1 MTNSS
6 KTQSKNYRYYT
17 DANIGTE
24 LTRKTLVL
32 ILAGGSGSR
41 LKGLTKWRAK
51 PAVPFGGKYRII
63 DFALSNC
70 VNSGLRRI
78 GVLTQYKSHSLIRHL
93 QRAWGFMRAEIGEF
107 VEIIP
112 AQQRV
117 DSEWYRGTADAIY
130 QNIDIIRRHA
140 PDNVVVLGGDHIYT
154 MDYSKML
161 YQHVVSGS
169 DLTVGCIEVPRDEA
183 KEFGV
188 MSIDDEFRITK
199 FTEKPEEPDAMPGKP
214 DKALASMGIYI
225 FSTAY
230 LYASL
235 IADADDVDSAHD
247 FGKDIV
253 PKSIK
258 TCNAHAY
265 PFINSDG
272 TPAYWRD
279 VGTIDTYWTANME
292 LCEVEPELNLYSRDW
307 PIWTYQ
313 TQHPPAKFIFDDD
326 DVRGQAIDS
335 LVSGG
340 CILSGARVK
349 RSVIFFATEIERGTV
364 IKDSVILPKVS
375 IGKNCRITRAVID
388 KACNIEDGMVIGED
402 LAEDRK
408 RFHVTESGIVLV
420 TPEMLGQ
427 HLYVVDRDE
436 IIKDNLKA
444 ENLTA
449 A

>member
-1 MTNSS
+1 MSSS
-6 KTQSKNYRYYT
+6 KTQSKHYRYYT
-17 DANIGTE
+17 DANTGTE
-24 LTRKTLVL
+24 LTRNTLVL
-32 ILAGGSGSR
+32 VLAGGAGSR

-107 VEIIP
+107 VEVIP

-117 DSEWYRGTADAIY
+117 DNEWYRGTADALY

-140 PDNVVVLGGDHIYT
+140 PENVIVLGGDHIYT

-161 YQHVVSGS
+161 YQHVSSGS
-169 DLTVGCIEVPRDEA
+169 DLTVGCIEVPREEA
-183 KEFGV
+183 TEFGV
-188 MSIDDEFRITK
+188 MSIDSDYRITK
-199 FTEKPEEPDAMPGKP
+199 FTEKPEDPDPMPGKA
-214 DKALASMGIYI
+214 DKSLASMGIYI
-225 FSTAY
+225 FTTAY

-235 IADADDVDSAHD
+235 IADAEEENSAHD

-253 PKSIK
+253 PKSIS

-265 PFINSDG
+265 PFQDAGGNS
-272 TPAYWRD
+272 AYWRD
-279 VGTIDTYWTANME
+279 VGTIDSYWRANME

-313 TQHPPAKFIFDDD
+313 TQHPPAKFIFDDEN
-326 DVRGQAIDS
+326 VRGMAIDS

-375 IGKNCRITRAVID
+375 IGKNCRITRAIID
-388 KACNIEDGMVIGED
+388 KACMIDDGTIIGED
-402 LAEDRK
+402 IEEDRK
-408 RFHVTESGIVLV
+408 RFHVTETGIVLV
-420 TPEMLGQ
+420 TPEMLDQ
-427 HLYVVDRDE
+427 HLYVVDKEMLRE
-436 IIKDNLKA
+436 LA
-444 ENLTA
+444 
-449 A
+449 

>member
-1 MTNSS
+1 MSDKLN
-6 KTQSKNYRYYT
+6 TQSKHYRYYIDSNT
-17 DANIGTE
+17 GSE

-32 ILAGGSGSR
+32 VLAGGSGSR

-78 GVLTQYKSHSLIRHL
+78 GVLTQYKAHSLIRHL

-107 VEIIP
+107 VEVIP

-117 DSEWYRGTADAIY
+117 DNEWYRGTADALY
-130 QNIDIIRRHA
+130 QNIDIIRRHE
-140 PDNVVVLGGDHIYT
+140 PDYVIVLGGDHIYT
-154 MDYSKML
+154 MDYSRML
-161 YQHVVSGS
+161 YQHASSGA
-169 DLTVGCIEVPRDEA
+169 DLTVGCIEVPREDA

-188 MSIDDEFRITK
+188 MSIDEDFRITR
-199 FTEKPEEPDAMPGKP
+199 FTEKPEDPEAMPGKP

-235 IADADDVDSAHD
+235 IADAEDANSAHD

-253 PKSIK
+253 PKSIEA
-258 TCNAHAY
+258 CNAFVY
-265 PFINSDG
+265 RFVNDDG
-272 TPAYWRD
+272 EPAYWRD
-279 VGTIDTYWTANME
+279 VGNLDSYWEANME
-292 LCEVEPELNLYSRDW
+292 LCAVEPELNLYSRDW

-326 DVRGQAIDS
+326 DCRGQAIDS

-340 CILSGARVK
+340 CILSGALVK
-349 RSVIFFATEIERGTV
+349 RSAIFFATEIEQGTV
-364 IKDSVILPKVS
+364 VKDSVILPKVS
-375 IGKNCRITRAVID
+375 IGKNCRITRAIID
-388 KACNIEDGMVIGED
+388 KACRIEDGMVIGED
-402 LAEDRK
+402 IELDRK
-408 RFHVTESGIVLV
+408 RFHVTKNGIVLV
-420 TPEMLGQ
+420 TPEMLDQ
-427 HLYVVDRDE
+427 HLYVIDDE
-436 IIKDNLKA
+436 LLSKPKPA
-444 ENLTA
+444 KKSSA

>member
-1 MTNSS
+1 MSETTN
-6 KTQSKNYRYYT
+6 TQSKHYRYYT
-17 DANIGTE
+17 DANTGTE

-32 ILAGGSGSR
+32 VLAGGAGSR

-107 VEIIP
+107 VEVIP

-117 DSEWYRGTADAIY
+117 DNEWYRGTADALY

-140 PDNVVVLGGDHIYT
+140 PENVIVLGGDHIYT

-161 YQHVVSGS
+161 YQHVSSGS
-169 DLTVGCIEVPRDEA
+169 DLTVGCIEVPCEEA

-188 MSIDDEFRITK
+188 MSIDSDYRITK
-199 FTEKPEEPDAMPGKP
+199 FTEKPANPDTIPGKAG
-214 DKALASMGIYI
+214 KSLASMGIYI

-235 IADADDVDSAHD
+235 IADAEAENSAHD

-253 PKSIK
+253 PKSIS

-265 PFINSDG
+265 PFQDSEGNS
-272 TPAYWRD
+272 AYWRD
-279 VGTIDTYWTANME
+279 VGTIDSYWKANME
-292 LCEVEPELNLYSRDW
+292 LCDVEPELNLYSRDW

-313 TQHPPAKFIFDDD
+313 TQHPPAKFIFDDEN
-326 DVRGQAIDS
+326 VRGQAIDS

-375 IGKNCRITRAVID
+375 IGKNCRITRAIID
-388 KACNIEDGMVIGED
+388 KACSIDDGTIIGED
-402 LAEDRK
+402 IEEDRK
-408 RFHVTESGIVLV
+408 RFHVTETGIVLV
-420 TPEMLGQ
+420 TPEMLDQ
-427 HLYVVDRDE
+427 HLYVVDKE
-436 IIKDNLKA
+436 MLKDLV
-444 ENLTA
+444 
-449 A
+449 

>member
-1 MTNSS
+1 MTRDSQ
-6 KTQSKNYRYYT
+6 TQSRLYRYYS

-32 ILAGGSGSR
+32 ILAGGAGSR

-117 DSEWYRGTADAIY
+117 DNQWYRGTADALY

-140 PDNVVVLGGDHIYT
+140 PDNVVVLGGDHIYN

-161 YQHVVSGS
+161 FQHASSGA
-169 DLTVGCIEVPRDEA
+169 DVTVGCIEVPREEA
-183 KEFGV
+183 KDFGV
-188 MSIDDEFRITK
+188 MSIDDDFRITK
-199 FTEKPEEPDAMPGKP
+199 FAEKPENPETLPGKP
-214 DKALASMGIYI
+214 DSSLASMGIYI
-225 FSTAY
+225 FSTSY
-230 LYASL
+230 LYACL
-235 IADADDVDSAHD
+235 IADAEDVNSAHD

-253 PKSIK
+253 PKSLK
-258 TCNAHAY
+258 VCNAYAY
-265 PFINSDG
+265 PFKKDDG
-272 TPAYWRD
+272 SPAYWRD
-279 VGTIDTYWTANME
+279 VGNLDSYWQANME
-292 LCEVEPELNLYSRDW
+292 LCDVHPELNLYSRDW

-313 TQHPPAKFIFDDD
+313 TQHPPAKFIFDDEN
-326 DVRGQAIDS
+326 VRGQAIDS

-349 RSVIFFATEIERGTV
+349 RSVIFFATEIERGSI

-375 IGKNCRITRAVID
+375 IGKNCRITRAIID
-388 KACNIEDGMVIGED
+388 KACIIEDNTIIGED
-402 LAEDRK
+402 IELDRQ
-408 RFHVTESGIVLV
+408 RFHVTDSGIVLV

-427 HLYVVDRDE
+427 MLYVVD
-436 IIKDNLKA
+436 KSVYAKSA
-444 ENLTA
+444 EQGSLSLA
-449 A
+449 

>member
-1 MTNSS
+1 MSQQ
-6 KTQSKNYRYYT
+6 KIKQAKNYRYYT
-17 DANIGTE
+17 DANTGTE

-32 ILAGGSGSR
+32 ILAGGAGTR
-41 LKGLTKWRAK
+41 LRGLTKWRAK

-107 VEIIP
+107 VELIP

-117 DSEWYRGTADAIY
+117 DNEWYRGTADALY
-130 QNIDIIRRHA
+130 QNIDIIRRHE
-140 PDNVVVLGGDHIYT
+140 PENVIVLGGDHIYT

-161 YQHVVSGS
+161 YEHVTTGA
-169 DLTVGCIEVPRDEA
+169 DMTVGCIEVPREEA
-183 KEFGV
+183 SEFGV
-188 MSIDDEFRITK
+188 MSIDESFHITK
-199 FTEKPEEPDAMPGKP
+199 FTEKPEDPEAMPGKP
-214 DKALASMGIYI
+214 DKALASMGIYV
-225 FSTAY
+225 FNTDY

-235 IADADDVDSAHD
+235 IADAGDKSSAHD

-253 PKSIK
+253 PRSISV
-258 TCNAHAY
+258 CNAHAY
-265 PFINSDG
+265 PFLNSEG
-272 TPAYWRD
+272 EVGYWRD
-279 VGTIDTYWTANME
+279 VGNLDSYWQANME
-292 LCEVEPELNLYSRDW
+292 LCGVEPELNLYSRDW

-349 RSVIFFATEIERGTV
+349 RSVIFFATEIERGSY

-375 IGKNCRITRAVID
+375 IGKNCRITNAIID
-388 KACNIEDGMVIGED
+388 KACIIEDGMVIGED
-402 LAEDRK
+402 IEHDRK
-408 RFHVTESGIVLV
+408 RFHVTDNGIVLV
-420 TPEMLGQ
+420 TPEMLDQ
-427 HLYVVDRDE
+427 HLYTID
-436 IIKDNLKA
+436 KTA
-444 ENLTA
+444 ETA
-449 A
+449 

>member
-107 VEIIP
+107 VELIP

-117 DSEWYRGTADAIY
+117 DNEWYRGTADALY

-161 YQHVVSGS
+161 YQHVAAGS

-188 MSIDDEFRITK
+188 MSIDEDFRITE
-199 FTEKPEEPDAMPGKP
+199 FTEKPEHPEPMPGKP

-235 IADADDVDSAHD
+235 IADAEEVDSAHD

-265 PFINSDG
+265 PFKNSDG

-279 VGTIDTYWTANME
+279 VGNIDTYWAANME

-313 TQHPPAKFIFDDD
+313 TQHPPAKFVFDDD

-364 IKDSVILPKVS
+364 VKDSVILPKVS

-388 KACNIEDGMVIGED
+388 KACTIEDGTVIGED
-402 LAEDRK
+402 LEEDRK

-436 IIKDNLKA
+436 IIKDNQKA
-444 ENLTA
+444 ENLSVA
-449 A
+449 